1 MKVKQKALYVGANYN
16 LNIIKK
22 LPFISEFVFIDN
34 KPYSDWG
41 QKTHHHEQNNILS
54 DILPCLF
61 RKNKKFTQP
70 TFITNLKRFA
80 SCSNIII
87 LREEHNKIIFFYEKN
102 NQLITYLFNTNIP
115 DDLDKISNIIKDYNH
130 LIVMGFIPNKNILN
144 YTKHNIQFWGDI
156 NTTYKLNYKF
166 FHVNDLDN
174 IVFYLDNNNTSKI
187 IDFNM
192 VCNSIF
198 YKFKTWELF
207 KNFKLSH

>member
-1 MKVKQKALYVGANYN
+1 
-16 LNIIKK
+16 
-22 LPFISEFVFIDN
+22 
-34 KPYSDWG
+34 
-41 QKTHHHEQNNILS
+41 
-54 DILPCLF
+54 
-61 RKNKKFTQP
+61 
-70 TFITNLKRFA
+70 
-80 SCSNIII
+80 
-87 LREEHNKIIFFYEKN
+87 
-102 NQLITYLFNTNIP
+102 
-115 DDLDKISNIIKDYNH
+115 
-130 LIVMGFIPNKNILN
+130 MGFIPNKNILN

-156 NTTYKLNYKF
+156 NTTYKLNYNF